1 MSSCKSL
8 SLFWTRFE
16 SFILK
21 SFNSQFRRN
30 YGEILHSVAKAP
42 FEEVEKSKLFWK
54 PFFPAASEVQV
65 LDGPAILDRELQSRH
80 WGGDLFISKLLLD
93 LLHPSLRA
101 LCLVVKSKGRGQGE
115 SVNTSCNKTRRKKV
129 QGGVCQ
135 GGMFFENRGQ
145 WMSRLCWWARGW
157 STPPPA
163 QDWQMQV

>member
-1 MSSCKSL
+1 MERFCTAWPKLLLKRWKS
-8 SLFWTRFE
+8 
-16 SFILK
+16 
-21 SFNSQFRRN
+21 RN
-30 YGEILHSVAKAP
+30 FCENL
-42 FEEVEKSKLFWK
+42 
-54 PFFPAASEVQV
+54 FFPAASEVQV
-65 LDGPAILDRELQSRH
+65 LDGPAVLDRELQSRH
-80 WGGDLFISKLLLD
+80 WGGDLFISMLLLD

-145 WMSRLCWWARGW
+145 WLSRLCWWARGW

-163 QDWQMQV
+163 QDWQMQVLRTGCRWGVSFLQSCISNHHD